1 MFANWL
7 VSLFSI
13 GLSLLFFGASF
24 TLVTLRA
31 DPGGPAIVPQ
41 ILCVLTIIAAGAN
54 LVLTIVRQDGL
65 RAVAASIRSFF
76 ADLKL
81 GVRAEKA
88 EGPRVFAAMLLAGV
102 YPVGITEF
110 GFLLATAALVGIL
123 CWICRLT
130 ALRSVILMI
139 LTPTLIYWLFDDIMQ
154 ARVPEGQ
161 IFDILMLF

>member
-41 ILCVLTIIAAGAN
+41 ILCVLTIVAAGAN
-54 LVLTIVRQDGL
+54 LVLTIVKQDGA
-65 RAVAASIRSFF
+65 RVVAATIRSFF
-76 ADLKL
+76 ADFKL
-81 GVRAEKA
+81 GVRAEKS
-88 EGPRVFAAMLLAGV
+88 EGPRVFVAMLLV
-102 YPVGITEF
+102 CLYPLGITEF
-110 GFLLATAALVGIL
+110 GFLLATAALVGLL
-123 CWICRLT
+123 CWICRLKV
-130 ALRSVILMI
+130 LRSVILMI
-139 LTPTLIYWLFDDIMQ
+139 LTPTLIYWLFDEIMK

-161 IFDILMLF
+161 IFDILMLL